1 MFQKTCLLISGG
13 IIVVLI
19 IATTFFAL
27 PDPGEEKEITP
38 QEVGNNHS
46 QPEQSKTEAT
56 TSEVWLHV
64 IIIILGLALIASMA
78 ITFYLYKW
86 RKILLSKPHY
96 LLPEDQG
103 RHLNQLNSCIT
114 QLSKSIEQNTTN
126 AARKTDQISVKV
138 SNLLETFMTM
148 QTTLDQRDK
157 EIQRLKRGYDAEIF
171 RKFIGRFIRIDN
183 AINDF
188 KATEEIDLQESLNQI
203 QSLLHDALAECN
215 VECFQPDLG
224 ADYRSAFG
232 VADSPR
238 KESTDDPNKN
248 FMISEI
254 VESGYYIR
262 GNEGKEIV
270 KPAKVKIY
278 TFQEEGER
286 K

>member
-1 MFQKTCLLISGG
+1 MLL
-13 IIVVLI
+13 
-19 IATTFFAL
+19 IATTIFVVL

-38 QEVGNNHS
+38 QGIDNNHS
-46 QPEQSKTEAT
+46 RLEQIKTET
-56 TSEVWLHV
+56 MNSEVWLYI
-64 IIIILGLALIASMA
+64 IIIILGLALSASIA

-103 RHLNQLNSCIT
+103 KHLNQLNSCIT
-114 QLSKSIEQNTTN
+114 RLSQSIEQNTTS
-126 AARKTDQISVKV
+126 AAQKTDQISVEV

-148 QTTLDQRDK
+148 QTVLDQRDK

-171 RKFIGRFIRIDN
+171 RKFIGRFLRIDN

-215 VECFQPDLG
+215 VECFQPDLET
-224 ADYRSAFG
+224 DYRSAFG

-238 KESTDDPNKN
+238 KEQTDDPNKN

-262 GNEGKEIV
+262 GNEGREIV

-278 TFQEEGER
+278 TFQKEGER